1 MSAILSL
8 IFKRNMVQ
16 KAIFFILDFTPTMKI
31 TLLLEKPKKLS
42 TQLMPN
48 YREKGLNSKSGVK
61 FTTNKIAFYP
71 IFLSKIQESGADIVY
86 FHFLNRFYFNFSE
99 PRLKYSKRQK
109 IAQKTPNCASIQTK
123 TTSSCPICRVFFTY
137 IYTYFEKW
145 ISCSFTNQQIIECQ
159 KP

>member
-16 KAIFFILDFTPTMKI
+16 KAIFFILDFTLDTMKI
-31 TLLLEKPKKLS
+31 TLLLEKPQKLS

-61 FTTNKIAFYP
+61 FTTKKIAFCP
-71 IFLSKIQESGADIVY
+71 IFLLKIRESGADIVY

-123 TTSSCPICRVFFTY
+123 TTSSFKTAFF
-137 IYTYFEKW
+137 F
-145 ISCSFTNQQIIECQ
+145 F
-159 KP
+159 P